1 MTNANQRKVRPRSF
15 ALSKV
20 DYIKILTK
28 VSAVFLSVGSYLTSF
43 LGARLYVSDNIP
55 VAFMLSTGFQIGVFA
70 FSHGATKVKDP
81 QREKISKLLRLCAF
95 LPCLAFSA
103 YMSTLGTYS
112 VLRPSL
118 EAGNERAALQAKLRT
133 ASYAQSRLST
143 SALGY
148 LNEQIVETGRLLE
161 VQKRRLQAAQKPYTR
176 FLAQREVDK
185 LSSKLSEL
193 NRAKEKVDSIGQESD
208 AMPDSP
214 EEAHRK
220 IDAAVTKASSILS
233 AMPAEF
239 RDANQLP
246 QPEPEPAPP
255 SDIQGSFIQE
265 LRRGAP
271 AAFYCLAIA
280 LLLDL
285 TSILI
290 LRSVTPT
297 PTLPERIRR
306 ARRYMRDLSAAR
318 SEPLN
323 LFTQQIRLL
332 VAGLPDLSINLDLGA
347 EDRDLYLDDLK
358 PHLGH
363 VEERVG
369 AELGQPVKISS
380 LSSST
385 GMELLSDLPLKSQ
398 LDADNTIHLQIEAA
412 NERAKT

>member
-1 MTNANQRKVRPRSF
+1 MINADQRKARPRSF
-15 ALSKV
+15 ALSKI

-28 VSAVFLSVGSYLTSF
+28 VSAVFLSVGSYLTSL
-43 LGARLYVSDNIP
+43 LGACLYVSNNIP
-55 VAFMLSTGFQIGVFA
+55 VAFMLSTGFQIGVFV
-70 FSHGATKVKDP
+70 FSHGAAKVKDA
-81 QREKISKLLRLCAF
+81 QREKISKILRLCAF

-118 EAGNERAALQAKLRT
+118 EAGNERAALQAKLRA
-133 ASYAQSRLST
+133 ASYEQRRLST
-143 SALGY
+143 SALAY
-148 LNEQIVETGRLLE
+148 LNDQIVETGRLLE
-161 VQKRRLQAAQKPYTR
+161 VQKRRLQVARRLYTR
-176 FLAQREVDK
+176 LLAQRELDR

-193 NRAKEKVDSIGQESD
+193 NRAKEKVDGVGQASD

-214 EEAHRK
+214 EVGRGR
-220 IDAAVTKASSILS
+220 IDAAAAKASSILS

-255 SDIQGSFIQE
+255 ADIQGSFVQE
-265 LRRGAP
+265 LRRSAP
-271 AAFYCLAIA
+271 SAYYCLAIA

-290 LRSVTPT
+290 IRSVTPT

-306 ARRYMRDLSAAR
+306 ARRYMRDLRAAR
-318 SEPLN
+318 SEPLD

-369 AELGQPVKISS
+369 AELGRLVKISS

-385 GMELLSDLPLKSQ
+385 GMELLPDLPLKSQ

-412 NERAKT
+412 NERAIT

>member
-1 MTNANQRKVRPRSF
+1 MTNADQRKVRPGSF
-15 ALSKV
+15 ALSKI
-20 DYIKILTK
+20 DYLKILTK
-28 VSAVFLSVGSYLTSF
+28 VSAIFLSIGSYLTSF

-55 VAFMLSTGFQIGVFA
+55 VAFMLSTGFQIGVFV
-70 FSHGATKVKDP
+70 FSHGTAKVKDAR
-81 QREKISKLLRLCAF
+81 REKISKLIRVCAF
-95 LPCLAFSA
+95 LPCLGFSA

-118 EAGNERAALQAKLRT
+118 EAGNERVALQTKLRAT
-133 ASYAQSRLST
+133 SYAQSRLST

-161 VQKRRLQAAQKPYTR
+161 VQKRRLQASRKPYTR
-176 FLAQREVDK
+176 FLAQRELDK
-185 LSSKLSEL
+185 LHSKLSEL
-193 NRAKEKVDSIGQESD
+193 NRAKEKVDSIGQAGD
-208 AMPDSP
+208 TMPDSS
-214 EEAHRK
+214 EEARAK
-220 IDAAVTKASSILS
+220 IDAAVAKASSILS

-239 RDANQLP
+239 RDSNQLP
-246 QPEPEPAPP
+246 QSDPEPAQPT
-255 SDIQGSFIQE
+255 DIQGSFVQE

-271 AAFYCLAIA
+271 SAYYCLAIA

-290 LRSVTPT
+290 IRSVTPT
-297 PTLPERIRR
+297 PTLPERVRR
-306 ARRYMRDLSAAR
+306 ARRYMRDLRAAR

-323 LFTQQIRLL
+323 LFAQQIRLL
-332 VAGLPDLSINLDLGA
+332 VAGFPDLSINLDVGA

-363 VEERVG
+363 VEERIG
-369 AELGQPVKISS
+369 AELGRLVKISS
-380 LSSST
+380 LSSSM
-385 GMELLSDLPLKSQ
+385 GMEMLPDLPLKSQ